1 MTPER
6 RQLRRLRWRGT
17 VLFAITTAMCLVV
30 LAVMASVIDSRSHT
44 RETYR
49 ELGGLAAQLARSAA
63 SSGPD
68 IRFDSESVANWTF
81 IDDTFAFVDP
91 DGIVVAS
98 PSQRALP
105 SSATISDLMSRARNT
120 DGPVRARAPAV
131 AGPQPVDWVVL
142 AVPYSD
148 TVVFAGASAVPPP
161 DHRKLD
167 LLLVLSV
174 LGLCAIGTA
183 LGHLLSGL
191 AMRPAI
197 RSIEQHEQF
206 LREAAHELRTPLAVM
221 RLALDEGGPP
231 PHLATIS
238 TQVTR
243 MSALVAHLL
252 DRARIRGADPA
263 SFELEPVRLDQVIEV
278 AVEELEDVEGGAD
291 VRLDLEASVVTGNA
305 DLLAQAVRNLVE
317 NALRHGAVP
326 VVVTLRG
333 RVLSVTDRGPGV
345 PVGRRRSVL
354 EGGRTTAAGS
364 GTGTGLAIVAWVA
377 GVHGAGLALGDAGPH
392 GLRVTITFPDTV
404 TR

>member
-49 ELGGLAAQLARSAA
+49 ELSGLAAQLARSAE
-63 SSGPD
+63 STGPD
-68 IRFDSESVANWTF
+68 IRFDSQDVATWTS
-81 IDDTFAFVDP
+81 IDRTFAYVDP
-91 DGIVVAS
+91 AGIVVAS

-105 SSATISDLMSRARNT
+105 TSATITDLMSRARSS
-120 DGPVRARAPAV
+120 DDPVRARAPAV

-148 TVVFAGASAVPPP
+148 TVVFAGASALPPP
-161 DHRKLD
+161 DHQRLD

-174 LGLCAIGTA
+174 IGLCTVGTA

-191 AMRPAI
+191 AVRSAI

-221 RLALDEGGPP
+221 RLTLDEDGPP
-231 PHLATIS
+231 PHLASLS

-243 MSALVAHLL
+243 MSALVARLL

-263 SFELEPVRLDQVIEV
+263 SFELEPVRFDQVIEL
-278 AVEELEDVEGGAD
+278 AVEEFEDVEDGSD
-291 VRLDLEASVVTGNA
+291 VHLDLQPSVVVGHA

-317 NALRHGAVP
+317 NALRHGSGP

-333 RVLSVTDRGPGV
+333 RVLAITDHGPGI
-345 PVGRRRSVL
+345 PAGRRRTVL
-354 EGGRTTAAGS
+354 ESGRTTAAGS
-364 GTGTGLAIVAWVA
+364 GTGTGLAIVSWVA
-377 GVHGAGLALGDAGPH
+377 KVHGADLVLRDAEPQ
-392 GLRVTITFPDTV
+392 GLRVTITFPESA
-404 TR
+404 RR